1 MNTTKNTVFKITP
14 GLKREII
21 KIIDERIRQ
30 AHVTKEDFSELK
42 AIVKDLGIK
51 TAELAEA
58 QKRTEERVEELAQAQ
73 KRTEERVEELA
84 QAQKRTEERVEE
96 LAQAQKRTEE
106 RVEELAQAQK
116 RTEEALTI
124 LTREHGITR
133 KMLGGLSLTVG
144 YRLEDE
150 AFKALPQLLLENH
163 GITVKGRLKRAFI
176 KDKKNRDIE

>member
-1 MNTTKNTVFKITP
+1 MQTAKNTILKITP
-14 GLKREII
+14 EIKKQII
-21 KIIDERIRQ
+21 KIIDERIKQ

-84 QAQKRTEERVEE
+84 QAQKRTE
-96 LAQAQKRTEE
+96 K